1 MIEDTMPRWG
11 IGIVVADELHAD
23 TEVGEER
30 IIEGGDGQS
39 LFLTAHKDIGGAIV
53 GARRQR
59 QIEVVWHAEDDA
71 ANARLQRV
79 TDEAAALCPQ
89 CLGPL
94 CRSEASSRRCP

>member
-1 MIEDTMPRWG
+1 
-11 IGIVVADELHAD
+11 
-23 TEVGEER
+23 
-30 IIEGGDGQS
+30 
-39 LFLTAHKDIGGAIV
+39 
-53 GARRQR
+53 
-59 QIEVVWHAEDDA
+59 VVWHAEDDA